1 MALRL
6 VYLSPVPLASFAQRP
21 HHFVAWMHARHG
33 AEVLWIDPPPARLP
47 RTADL
52 RRLLPQQQPQ
62 PLGPAWAQADWL
74 RRLRWPALPF
84 EPYAAGRW
92 LNARLQTRALA
103 RLDAW
108 VRDDTLFAFGKPC
121 ALALTLR
128 ARYRRQ
134 RALFDVMD
142 AVAEFAQG
150 RSRRW
155 LAHCETALAAQVDWL
170 VASAPSLLERLA
182 PHACAAHRLLIPNG
196 LDPAAHDPAGRLPA
210 AQEAGGLRFVYVGTI
225 GPWFDWPAVIALA
238 QRMPEATIT
247 LVGPCTATP
256 PALPPN
262 VQRRGAVPHARV
274 DALLRTA
281 DVGLIPFL
289 DDALTQHVDPV
300 KFYEYRAA
308 GLAVLSTRFGTMRA
322 RGAADAVLFFED
334 APDTAALAALAR
346 RASEGSVRAAFMA
359 AHAWSAR
366 FAALDA
372 WVASR
377 HHSQPVAA
385 R

>member
-52 RRLLPQQQPQ
+52 RRLLPQRQTQ
-62 PLGPAWAQADWL
+62 PLGPAWAQANWL
-74 RRLRWPALPF
+74 QRLRWPALPF

-92 LNARLQTRALA
+92 LNARLQTGALA
-103 RLDAW
+103 RLDTW

-121 ALALTLR
+121 ALALALR
-128 ARYRRQ
+128 ARYPGQ

-155 LAHCETALAAQVDWL
+155 LAHCEVALAARVDWL

-182 PHACAAHRLLIPNG
+182 PHACAAQRLLIANG
-196 LDPAAHDPAGRLPA
+196 VDPAAHDPARRTPVV
-210 AQEAGGLRFVYVGTI
+210 EARGLHFVYVGTI
-225 GPWFDWPAVIALA
+225 GPWFDWPGVIALA
-238 QRMPEATIT
+238 RRMPDATIT
-247 LVGPCTATP
+247 LVGPWTAAP
-256 PALPPN
+256 PALPAN
-262 VQRRGAVPHARV
+262 VRRLDAIGHDRI

-281 DVGLIPFL
+281 DVGLIPFR
-289 DDALTQHVDPV
+289 DDAITRHVDPV

-334 APDTAALAALAR
+334 APDAAALVALAR
-346 RASEGSVRAAFMA
+346 WAREGSVRAAFTA

-366 FAALDA
+366 FAALDV
-372 WVASR
+372 WVDSR
-377 HHSQPVAA
+377 LQPRPVAA